1 MSFTHADGHFIYTAY
16 SPGIRTSR
24 MNGGV
29 PTNHR
34 HIKEVKMSKN
44 TIPSLPIEAMNRGLD
59 WMILVGKRPGYP
71 FDKVT
76 KRSGD
81 TPDKFYYDVNLP
93 GNNFTALSI
102 AIPGGIDVLSNV
114 TDEQISDGCATL
126 RPVLVRFSNC
136 MVKIYAVKT
145 VNDSVEQKMS
155 ATADG
160 VELVKSNK

>member
-1 MSFTHADGHFIYTAY
+1 M
-16 SPGIRTSR
+16 P
-24 MNGGV
+24 
-29 PTNHR
+29 
-34 HIKEVKMSKN
+34 KN

-71 FDKVT
+71 FDKAT
-76 KRSGD
+76 NRSGD

-93 GNNFTALSI
+93 GNSFTALSV
-102 AIPGGIDVLSNV
+102 AIPGGIDVLSSI
-114 TDEQISDGCATL
+114 TDDQISDGCATL

-145 VNDSVEQKMS
+145 ANGSVEQKMS

-160 VELVKSNK
+160 VELVKPSK